1 MQIKELMD
9 LAIKSEEDSYE
20 FYKKASEI
28 SKFSNVKDLLIEL
41 SNEELKHKQILISL
55 MEGKITI
62 EEKYLDLKL
71 SDHLPKKEKIDENST
86 LQDVLQ
92 VAMTREKKEY
102 EFYNSLKN
110 KVKENEV
117 KKILEFL
124 SNQELTHKAKLE
136 NLYDELIYKEF

>member
-55 MEGKITI
+55 MEGKITV

-71 SDHLPKKEKIDENST
+71 SDNLPKKEKIDENST

-92 VAMTREKKEY
+92 VAMTR
-102 EFYNSLKN
+102 
-110 KVKENEV
+110 
-117 KKILEFL
+117 
-124 SNQELTHKAKLE
+124 
-136 NLYDELIYKEF
+136 

>member
-1 MQIKELMD
+1 
-9 LAIKSEEDSYE
+9 
-20 FYKKASEI
+20 
-28 SKFSNVKDLLIEL
+28 
-41 SNEELKHKQILISL
+41 NEELKHKQILISL
-55 MEGKITI
+55 MEGKITV